1 MIRTTGTSGTVSPT
15 GRASAVLAWAAAGR
29 CNLVASPQPPIGK
42 SANAGAA
49 SHGSQT
55 GSGRE
60 GSGGGEVGVASGG
73 IPGK

>member
-1 MIRTTGTSGTVSPT
+1 MRTTGTSGTASPV
-15 GRASAVLAWAAAGR
+15 GRASAVQASVAAGR
-29 CNLVASPQPPIGK
+29 CNLAASPQPPIGR

-60 GSGGGEVGVASGG
+60 GRGGVEDGVTVGGM
-73 IPGK
+73 PGK

>member
-1 MIRTTGTSGTVSPT
+1 MIRTTGTSGTAWPT

-60 GSGGGEVGVASGG
+60 GRGGVEDGVTVGGM
-73 IPGK
+73 PGK

>member
-1 MIRTTGTSGTVSPT
+1 MIRTTGTNGMASPT
-15 GRASAVLAWAAAGR
+15 GLASAVLAWAAAGR
-29 CNLVASPQPPIGK
+29 CKLVASPQPPIGK

-60 GSGGGEVGVASGG
+60 DRGGGEDGVAIGG
-73 IPGK
+73 MRGK